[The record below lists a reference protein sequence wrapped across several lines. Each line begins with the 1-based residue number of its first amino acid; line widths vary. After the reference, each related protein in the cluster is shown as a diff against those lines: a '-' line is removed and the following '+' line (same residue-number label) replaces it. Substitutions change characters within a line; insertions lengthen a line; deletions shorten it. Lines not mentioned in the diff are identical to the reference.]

1 MQAVPGCRAH
11 VSPRIP
17 KAPSRDH
24 PRNRVAW
31 SSKKGKGMNDIVNTL
46 RQRHHNVTG
55 GNPLI
60 KPLVG
65 PTMFS
70 EAANEIENLRKER
83 NAARGLRDELRAM
96 VTKLIAERDE
106 ARREVC
112 VWQGLDTGSTPLDT
126 ATVRG
131 WDCFNEDGK

>member
-1 MQAVPGCRAH
+1 
-11 VSPRIP
+11 
-17 KAPSRDH
+17 
-24 PRNRVAW
+24 
-31 SSKKGKGMNDIVNTL
+31 MNDIVNTL

-106 ARREVC
+106 ARRIALALQVQLQQVVPGPKYE
-112 VWQGLDTGSTPLDT
+112 SPADT
-126 ATVRG
+126 ARRIAEERG
-131 WDCFNEDGK
+131 WDCFEEDGK